1 MDSGLVVGL
10 IIALAIIV
18 VAIPSSEEKARDRR
32 YDRYGCLDGCDCEI
46 CREKRSR
53 GIILDLL
60 VRDLGMDLYE
70 KSKDDPVLRAVEGGI
85 RLSIRP
91 GGSSLGFTVVDVR
104 LPDSMPAL
112 PEFLLRRRVS
122 IADSSG
128 FQGVDVPFDG
138 DDEFSRT
145 FSLRV
150 KVAAEGI
157 GSNAS
162 GFAAPPEVSTLRER
176 FSHELRARL
185 LENAKNDRWWVIG
198 ARGRIL
204 EAHISKLWE
213 EKPPSYR
220 GLTCEAVWMML
231 SIALGRSISREALI
245 SWKAANGWS
254 ARDLVAGLMAGRGY
268 DEEEIRVRRPE
279 VLLRRDLMRGGL
291 SGAETVSDPRFI
303 RAARESGYLFD
314 GAEQCVH
321 LEKHGVSMRLSLC
334 RLAGS
339 TEDVG
344 LITLLTVV
352 LPAAKKRLQPFRLV
366 PKDLESEEQTAN
378 RGSDELVWGDDFEE
392 VFDIKR
398 VGGDVGEGF
407 EGVTIDALFNE
418 SVRSYFTRPDVFRRA
433 WVVEGYGGLLEI
445 HQGRLV
451 EFEPQAFRRFINE
464 AAAVG
469 MVLLS
474 SGRILPDAYVEPSLF
489 EETESVSDENPD
501 ASDSVQLPPAIA
513 PSAGVRE
520 RARLTIALFEEKL
533 VELYPA
539 KMSLFR
545 LGLSPSEQ
553 KRHLGDLYQEYA
565 RTGKIPEL

>member
-1 MDSGLVVGL
+1 MDSGLVTGWIILGAVVVVSL
-10 IIALAIIV
+10 I
-18 VAIPSSEEKARDRR
+18 SSKATTV
-32 YDRYGCLDGCDCEI
+32 YDRYGCVDGCNCEQ
-46 CREKRSR
+46 CREQRSH
-53 GIILDLL
+53 GVVLDLL
-60 VRDLGMDLYE
+60 MRDLGMDLRE
-70 KSKDDPVLRAVEGGI
+70 NPKDDPVLSAVEGGI
-85 RLSIRP
+85 RLSVRP
-91 GGSSLGFTVVDVR
+91 GNLSLGFTVVEVR
-104 LPDSMPAL
+104 LPKSMPEL
-112 PEFLLRRRVS
+112 PEFLLQRR
-122 IADSSG
+122 ILMNHSSG

-138 DDEFSRT
+138 DVEFSRE

-150 KVAAEGI
+150 KVAVGGIVEG
-157 GSNAS
+157 AS
-162 GFAAPPEVSTLRER
+162 GFAVPGEVLTFGER
-176 FSHELRARL
+176 FSRELRARL
-185 LENAKNDRWWVIG
+185 LQNAMHDRWWVIG
-198 ARGRIL
+198 ARGRVL
-204 EAHISKLWE
+204 EAHISKLWQ
-213 EKPPSYR
+213 EKPESYR
-220 GLTCEAVWMML
+220 GLTSEAAWMML

-245 SWKAANGWS
+245 SWKTANCWS
-254 ARDLVAGLMAGRGY
+254 AKDLVAGLMAGRGY
-268 DEEEIRVRRPE
+268 DEEEIRLRRPD
-279 VLLRRDLMRGGL
+279 VSLRRELALGGW
-291 SGAETVSDPRFI
+291 SGAETVSDARFI

-314 GAEQCVH
+314 GAERSVL
-321 LEKHGVSMRLSLC
+321 LEKHGVSMRLSLR

-339 TEDVG
+339 TNDVG
-344 LITLLTVV
+344 LLTVLTVV
-352 LPAAKKRLQPFRLV
+352 LPAAKKRLQPFRLA
-366 PKDLESEEQTAN
+366 PKDLEGEALTAN
-378 RGSDELVWGDDFEE
+378 QGSDDLIWGDEFGE

-398 VGGDVGEGF
+398 VGGDVSEGF
-407 EGVTIDALFNE
+407 DGVTVDELFNE
-418 SVRSYFTRPDVFRRA
+418 SVRSYFTRPDVFRRS